1 MNPIENDDEKRP
13 AAQGSPIGSPPRSPS
28 KTKPGDNASTEK
40 DGKNVETTMTT
51 ATMTTMTTTATSDRV
66 EEEEEERDVKAVDH
80 SPDGRFLKFEEELG
94 RGSFKTVY
102 KGLDTETGVAVAW
115 CELQV
120 RGEIERR
127 RLTISTNILGEYWGI
142 EQASRGKAIS
152 SC

>member
-28 KTKPGDNASTEK
+28 KTKPGDKASTEK
-40 DGKNVETTMTT
+40 DGKNVETT
-51 ATMTTMTTTATSDRV
+51 TTTTSDRV

-120 RGEIERR
+120 RGEIEKAFD
-127 RLTISTNILGEYWGI
+127 YF
-142 EQASRGKAIS
+142 SRERKQLAVVRNKDN
-152 SC
+152 